1 MECGKGGWVRNMAR
15 CTGDFGWSGMEVDAV
30 RSLSDSE
37 IREMLVSVAWRNVTS
52 VMNKDMEEKPKLRI
66 LKEIADLKLESRCA
80 LVKKKRERSM
90 LMKLRGGTAAFQV
103 EVGRWRGVKRE
114 ERICRVSEW
123 RDRRC
128 LPLAAAMSCL
138 GPHQTAAVY
147 STSIERLTR
156 RGNSGATDGSYSI
169 YCLFKQLY

>member
-1 MECGKGGWVRNMAR
+1 M
-15 CTGDFGWSGMEVDAV
+15 S
-30 RSLSDSE
+30 
-37 IREMLVSVAWRNVTS
+37 VSWRNVTS

-114 ERICRVSEW
+114 ERICKECQSGEIEDVCHWLLQCPAWDHIRQPLFTAQALKDLPERATLEQRTAVILSIACSNNCI
-123 RDRRC
+123 RRC
-128 LPLAAAMSCL
+128 ISSMWYA
-138 GPHQTAAVY
+138 
-147 STSIERLTR
+147 R
-156 RGNSGATDGSYSI
+156 
-169 YCLFKQLY
+169 FKM